1 MEYLPGDL
9 PHKSPTMTSRTALVA
24 VLVSGL
30 RPALLSAKNLYAP
43 HTHSHVLHEYYCVTT
58 QVVVGVVAGAVVQQ
72 CRADAIDDEAICGG
86 DSEAFKAAFQQV
98 KFPDGIAAS
107 EYDGKVRRGG
117 SGCVQLCKRLIMCD
131 SCLHQV
137 LLIVNVASKCGLTVS
152 RYKDLNYLTSRFDA
166 KVSSVPPHLVVYF
179 NLCWYC

>member
-9 PHKSPTMTSRTALVA
+9 PHKSTTMTSRTALVA

-30 RPALLSAKNLYAP
+30 GPALLNAKSLYPP
-43 HTHSHVLHEYYCVTT
+43 HTHSHVLHEYYCVTV
-58 QVVVGVVAGAVVQQ
+58 QVVVGVVAAAVVQQ

-107 EYDGKVRRGG
+107 DYDGKVGGGKRGRG
-117 SGCVQLCKRLIMCD
+117 SGCVQLCKRLIVCD
-131 SCLHQV
+131 SCLH
-137 LLIVNVASKCGLTVS
+137 
-152 RYKDLNYLTSRFDA
+152 
-166 KVSSVPPHLVVYF
+166 
-179 NLCWYC
+179 